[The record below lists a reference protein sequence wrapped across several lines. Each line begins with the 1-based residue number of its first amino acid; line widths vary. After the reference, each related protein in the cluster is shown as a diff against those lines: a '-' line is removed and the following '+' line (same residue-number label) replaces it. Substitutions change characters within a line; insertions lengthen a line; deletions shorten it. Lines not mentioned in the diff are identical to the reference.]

1 MEHDDSNRSPAPHH
15 AKQATNYHV
24 FLSFGL
30 SAFVTIIGFAATW
43 GRTEQWREGIDERLK
58 SQELRDDALSA
69 TVSQHEATIRVI
81 DSQYQHIG
89 KQLDRVEDKL
99 EVIVEGN
106 RR

>member
-1 MEHDDSNRSPAPHH
+1 MEHEDEQRSPSPHH

-30 SAFVTIIGFAATW
+30 SAFVTVVGFAATW

-58 SQELRDDALSA
+58 SQEIRDEALSA
-69 TVSQHEATIRVI
+69 TVAQHEATIRVI

-99 EVIVEGN
+99 EDIAKEN
-106 RR
+106 RP